1 MRCCDLEIVIA
12 DSGVSILTIPE
23 AERCDFL
30 PAAAKREER
39 SQGLSRWAS
48 PYAHNLH
55 NNVHKLLRLVNVDFW
70 L

>member
-12 DSGVSILTIPE
+12 DSGVSIPTIPE

-30 PAAAKREER
+30 PAAKREER
-39 SQGLSRWAS
+39 SQGLSRRAS
-48 PYAHNLH
+48 LYAHNLH
-55 NNVHKLLRLVNVDFW
+55 NNVHKLLRLANVDFW